1 MPPERSAIRAIK
13 RSGGTMDVV
22 LLIGR
27 ILFVNVFISSAL
39 TVHLFKWRDGVGYA
53 RAKGVP
59 APELL
64 VPGSGLMALTGG
76 ALVALGLWADLGA
89 LLLAAFVFPVA
100 IWMHAF
106 WKAADPMERL
116 QEQVHFMKDI
126 ALGGAALALFA
137 LFQQFGPEIGLTL
150 GPTALFN

>member
-1 MPPERSAIRAIK
+1 
-13 RSGGTMDVV
+13 MDVV

-27 ILFVNVFISSAL
+27 ILFAFVFVSSGA
-39 TVHLFKWRDGVGYA
+39 TVHLLRRSDGVAYA
-53 RAKGVP
+53 RMKGVP

-64 VPGSGLMALTGG
+64 VPPSGLKAVAGRL
-76 ALVALGLWADLGA
+76 LVALGLWADLGA

-106 WKAADPMERL
+106 WKVTDPMERL
-116 QEQVHFMKDI
+116 QEQVHFTKDV

-137 LFQQFGPEIGLTL
+137 LFQQFGGDIGLTL
-150 GPTALFN
+150 GPTALFG

>member
-1 MPPERSAIRAIK
+1 
-13 RSGGTMDVV
+13 MDVV

-27 ILFVNVFISSAL
+27 ILFVAVFILSGL
-39 TVHLFKWRDGVGYA
+39 TVHLFKWRDGVAYA

-64 VPGSGLMALTGG
+64 VPASGLMAVAGG
-76 ALVALGLWADLGA
+76 VLVAFGLWADLGA

-100 IWMHAF
+100 VGMHAF
-106 WKAADPMERL
+106 WKVADPMERL
-116 QEQVHFMKDI
+116 QEQVHFQKDV

-137 LFQQFGPEIGLTL
+137 LFQQFGDDIGLTL
-150 GPTALFN
+150 GPTALFG